1 MPFESRPA
9 HKVNPETAGL
19 MIDNQGDVLDC
30 MGRYTSEEIEERF
43 GGKRAVQSLVT
54 PHHSNSGQ
62 QTKSTK
68 VMATINL
75 A

>member
-19 MIDNQGDVLDC
+19 MIDHQGDVLDC

-54 PHHSNSGQ
+54 PHSNSG
-62 QTKSTK
+62 
-68 VMATINL
+68 
-75 A
+75 